1 MEYEMKQF
9 KAKLAAIACGA
20 VLASMASVP
29 AQAVTWSGNDGW
41 EVQYTGFV
49 NLFYNQLDFKN
60 SDGSKIED
68 SALLNEGLLPSF
80 HTMKAKSP
88 TVGGLTGTS
97 QITFAIDTS
106 TDKNVDLNKGAD
118 DNIDL
123 REVFFNVEGGFGTIS
138 VGRTL
143 ALFQRQAIL
152 KDITLFGVGGV
163 VSPDENGTTL
173 GRIGAGYVYPDFR
186 ARFLWQSPD
195 MSGFQMSLGVFQPRE
210 TVAKVMPTHVD
221 HEFWLSPD
229 GNTPTAARPGSAA
242 NERKV
247 TVKGV
252 PIGTA
257 GNPTSVT
264 VEYWPATGNART
276 SQTVYTGVNV
286 PGTASYTL
294 TPGRPAGAQTGTVTT
309 TVGSGTPTV
318 TPSPAVPA
326 TSSFVVNS
334 LPASDGTS
342 DNVSSTTMQPTA
354 IYGKGATGISALETD
369 MPMFQGELT
378 YNASMGDTSMSAWV
392 GFQWQEADVIAGLTG
407 TKADGTVVGVDPG
420 GSQSVTTAGW
430 NVGGEL
436 GFAGLSALVSYYQG
450 SGLGTLFTQQD
461 VGCAVQGQGTADAA
475 VVCEEADANGGYAQL
490 KYTIPGG
497 GDSKTTLGGSWGYSE
512 TEANPVLALVNPDFA
527 ADRKNKGYT
536 IGIYHDV
543 NSWLKV
549 IAEYNDYEYEHTLT
563 QQVDGF
569 SVGAFMFW

>member
-1 MEYEMKQF
+1 MKQF

-49 NLFYNQLDFKN
+49 NLFYNQLDFKKN

-68 SALLNEGLLPSF
+68 SSLLNEGLLPSF

-106 TDKNVDLNKGAD
+106 TDKNVNLNKGAD

-138 VGRTL
+138 IGRTL

-163 VSPDENGTTL
+163 VSPDANGTTL

-210 TVAKVMPTHVD
+210 TVAKALPTHAD
-221 HEFWLSPD
+221 YTFWLD
-229 GNTPTAARPGSAA
+229 GDTYSATKPA
-242 NERKV
+242 TVADNDREV
-247 TVKGV
+247 TLTGV
-252 PIGTA
+252 PLGQQNARGAKARLQWHADNNGDVDVDKTYT
-257 GNPTSVT
+257 NT
-264 VEYWPATGNART
+264 VQTTYTTTPAT
-276 SQTVYTGVNV
+276 
-286 PGTASYTL
+286 
-294 TPGRPAGAQTGTVTT
+294 TVTT
-309 TVGSGTPTV
+309 TTPENTNPVTAPASTTFTV
-318 TPSPAVPA
+318 TGLRNAADNGDLAAV
-326 TSSFVVNS
+326 TVN
-334 LPASDGTS
+334 A
-342 DNVSSTTMQPTA
+342 QPTA

-392 GFQWQEADVIAGLTG
+392 GFQWQEADVIAGLSG

-497 GDSKTTLGGSWGYSE
+497 GDSKTTIGGSWGYSE
-512 TEANPVLALVNPDFA
+512 SEANPVLALVNPDFA

-536 IGIYHDV
+536 VGIYHDV

-549 IAEYNDYEYEHTLT
+549 IAEYNDYEYEHTLD